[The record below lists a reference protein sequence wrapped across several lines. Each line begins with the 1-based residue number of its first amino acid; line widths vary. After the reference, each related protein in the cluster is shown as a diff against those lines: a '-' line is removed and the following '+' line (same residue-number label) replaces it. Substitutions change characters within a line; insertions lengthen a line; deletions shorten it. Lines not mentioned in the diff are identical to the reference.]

1 MTSTNGS
8 DRLDRMEAL
17 LQETIK
23 ITQAN
28 SQAIAKTT
36 KLAESNSRDIAETRQ
51 AIAETRQAIAETR
64 QAIAETNKLAESN
77 GRTIQGMLSQRATDR
92 LKHEE
97 QLEQQRQLNS
107 KLILYIEGLGNML
120 VKLDEEKPTIL
131 RKLNTIENKVD
142 KLDKLD
148 RIENKID
155 RIIEEK

>member
-36 KLAESNSRDIAETRQ
+36 KLAESNSRD
-51 AIAETRQAIAETR
+51 IAETRQAIAETR